1 MSKDKSC
8 FKTKDE
14 QYINA
19 LDNSIFLLNNSEI
32 KIIFLYLEKKAEHN
46 INQSAAIEIYELFKE
61 RYKGEVILIIEEGVQ
76 DQIRA
81 NLKGVLAKGKT
92 MNWIS
97 IPFNPIDKSH
107 EEMVESACTNYIYRN
122 FLGDK

>member
-1 MSKDKSC
+1 MK
-8 FKTKDE
+8 
-14 QYINA
+14 
-19 LDNSIFLLNNSEI
+19 
-32 KIIFLYLEKKAEHN
+32 KKAEHN

-122 FLGDK
+122 FLCDK